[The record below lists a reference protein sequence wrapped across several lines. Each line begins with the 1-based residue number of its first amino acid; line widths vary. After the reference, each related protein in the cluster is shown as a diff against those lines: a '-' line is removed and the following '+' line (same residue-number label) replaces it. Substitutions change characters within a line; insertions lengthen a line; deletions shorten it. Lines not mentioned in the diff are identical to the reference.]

1 MYGLVNFRGDMATG
15 TVINNGGFI
24 MKYTEKEVLQ
34 FVEENDVKFVK
45 LMFCDIFGSLK
56 TISVIAGELPK
67 IFREGLVFD
76 ASKLGGFLNVTV
88 SDLRLFPDPDTLAL
102 LPWRP
107 QHGRVVRFFC
117 HLKYP
122 DGTAFEGDGRFFLK
136 TAIAYARG
144 KGYNFQIG
152 TSCEFYCFEKNDQDM
167 PTKQPHDYAGY
178 CDAAPVDKGENLRRD
193 ICLTL
198 EQMDIFPESSRHETG
213 PGQNEIDFQY
223 SNALKAADNLVTF
236 KNVVKSMAD
245 RNGLYA
251 TFMPKPII
259 ENCGSGLHIM
269 LMCMKGTENVFR
281 PHMGELSQEAQYMTA
296 GILKNVKDMTL
307 FLNTTTNSYKRF
319 GSLLAPKYIS
329 WSHEN
334 YAQLLRA
341 PLDNNEE
348 NGIILRSPD
357 NTCNPYF
364 AMGLLIYACID
375 GVINKQKL
383 SEPFNVDTRFAEEA
397 ELEKLETLPETLE
410 EAVEVAEQ
418 SEFLKE
424 HLPEVLLENY
434 IRQKKELIGDYNRAP
449 DKEQFET
456 VRYFYHL

>member
-1 MYGLVNFRGDMATG
+1 
-15 TVINNGGFI
+15 
-24 MKYTEKEVLQ
+24 MKYTEREVLQ

-67 IFREGLVFD
+67 VFREGLVFD

-117 HLKYP
+117 YLKYP
-122 DGTAFEGDGRFFLK
+122 DGTAFDGDGRFFLK
-136 TAIAYARG
+136 SAISYARG

-152 TSCEFYCFEKNDQDM
+152 TSCEFYCFEKNEHDL

-178 CDAAPVDKGENLRRD
+178 CDAAPVDRGENLRRD

-198 EQMDIFPESSRHETG
+198 EQMEIYPESSRHENG

-223 SNALKAADNLVTF
+223 ANALKAADNLVTF
-236 KNVVKSMAD
+236 KNVVKSVAD
-245 RNGLYA
+245 RNGLHA
-251 TFMPKPII
+251 TFMPKPM
-259 ENCGSGLHIM
+259 NDQCGSGLHIM
-269 LMCMKGTENVFR
+269 LMCMKGTENVFEPR
-281 PHMGELSQEAQYMTA
+281 LDALSQEARSMTA
-296 GILKNVKDMTL
+296 GILKNVGDMTL
-307 FLNTTTNSYKRF
+307 FLNTTTNSYRRL
-319 GSLLAPKYIS
+319 GNLLAPKYIS

-341 PLDNNEE
+341 PLTNKEE

-364 AMGLLIYACID
+364 AMGLLIYACLD
-375 GVINKQKL
+375 GVINKEQL
-383 SEPFNVDTRFAEEA
+383 CDPFNINTNTAPA
-397 ELEKLETLPETLE
+397 SELEKLKTLPQSLE
-410 EAVEVAEQ
+410 EAVEAAEN

-424 HLPEVLLENY
+424 HLSERLLEHY
-434 IRQKKELIGDYNRAP
+434 IRQKKELISEYNRAP

-456 VRYFYHL
+456 VKYFYHL

>member
-1 MYGLVNFRGDMATG
+1 
-15 TVINNGGFI
+15 

-67 IFREGLVFD
+67 IFREGLIFD
-76 ASKLGGFLNVTV
+76 ASKLGGFLNVTA
-88 SDLRLFPDPDTLAL
+88 SDPDPDTLAL

-136 TAIAYARG
+136 TAIAYAKG

-152 TSCEFYCFEKNDQDM
+152 TSCEFYCFEKDDTDM
-167 PTKQPHDYAGY
+167 PTKRPHDYAGY
-178 CDAAPVDKGENLRRD
+178 CDAAPVDRGENLRRD

-236 KNVVKSMAD
+236 KNVVKSVAD

-251 TFMPKPII
+251 TFMPKPIVD
-259 ENCGSGLHIM
+259 NCGSGLHIM
-269 LMCMKGTENVFR
+269 LMCMKGTENVFK
-281 PHMGELSQEAQYMTA
+281 PQLGGLSKEAERMIA
-296 GILKNVKDMTL
+296 GILKNVGDMTL

-341 PLDNNEE
+341 PLADTDE
-348 NGIILRSPD
+348 NGIILRSAD

-375 GVINKQKL
+375 GVINKEELPK
-383 SEPFNVDTRFAEEA
+383 PFNFNIGSADES
-397 ELEKLETLPETLE
+397 ELAKLETLPQSLK
-410 EAVEVAEQ
+410 EAVGRAEK
-418 SEFLKE
+418 SEFLADR
-424 HLPEVLLENY
+424 LPEHMLERF
-434 IRQKKELIGDYNRAP
+434 IAIEKELIIEYERAA

-456 VRYFYHL
+456 ARYFYHL

>member
-1 MYGLVNFRGDMATG
+1 
-15 TVINNGGFI
+15 

-67 IFREGLVFD
+67 IFREGLIFD
-76 ASKLGGFLNVTV
+76 ASKLGGFLNVTA

-136 TAIAYARG
+136 TAIAYAKG

-152 TSCEFYCFEKNDQDM
+152 TSCEFYCFEKDDTDM
-167 PTKQPHDYAGY
+167 PTKRPHDYAGY
-178 CDAAPVDKGENLRRD
+178 CDAAPVDRGENLRRD

-236 KNVVKSMAD
+236 KNVVKSVAD

-251 TFMPKPII
+251 TFMPKPIVD
-259 ENCGSGLHIM
+259 NCGSGLHIM

-281 PHMGELSQEAQYMTA
+281 PQLGGLSKEAERMIA
-296 GILKNVKDMTL
+296 GILKNVGDMTL

-334 YAQLLRA
+334 YT
-341 PLDNNEE
+341 DE
-348 NGIILRSPD
+348 NGIILRSAD

-375 GVINKQKL
+375 GVINKEEPPK
-383 SEPFNVDTRFAEEA
+383 PFNFNIGSADEN
-397 ELEKLETLPETLE
+397 ELAKLETLPQSLK
-410 EAVEVAEQ
+410 EAVERAEK
-418 SEFLKE
+418 SEFLADR
-424 HLPEVLLENY
+424 LPEHMLERF
-434 IRQKKELIGDYNRAP
+434 IAIEKELIIEYERAA

-456 VRYFYHL
+456 ARYFYHL

>member
-1 MYGLVNFRGDMATG
+1 
-15 TVINNGGFI
+15 

-67 IFREGLVFD
+67 IFREGLIFD
-76 ASKLGGFLNVTV
+76 ASKLGGFLNVTA

-136 TAIAYARG
+136 TAIAYAKG

-152 TSCEFYCFEKNDQDM
+152 TSCEFYCFEKDDTDM
-167 PTKQPHDYAGY
+167 PTKRPHDYAGY
-178 CDAAPVDKGENLRRD
+178 CDAAPVDRGENLRRD

-236 KNVVKSMAD
+236 KNVVKSVAD

-251 TFMPKPII
+251 TFMPKPIVD
-259 ENCGSGLHIM
+259 NCGSGLHIM

-281 PHMGELSQEAQYMTA
+281 PQLGGLSKEAERMIA
-296 GILKNVKDMTL
+296 GILKNVGDMTL

-341 PLDNNEE
+341 PLADTDE
-348 NGIILRSPD
+348 NGIILRSAD

-375 GVINKQKL
+375 GVINKEELPK
-383 SEPFNVDTRFAEEA
+383 PFNFNIGSADES
-397 ELEKLETLPETLE
+397 ELAKLETLPQSLK
-410 EAVEVAEQ
+410 EAVERAEK
-418 SEFLKE
+418 SEFLADS
-424 HLPEVLLENY
+424 LPEHMLERF
-434 IRQKKELIGDYNRAP
+434 IAIEKELIIEYERAA

-456 VRYFYHL
+456 ARYFYHL

>member
-1 MYGLVNFRGDMATG
+1 
-15 TVINNGGFI
+15 

-67 IFREGLVFD
+67 IFREGLIFD
-76 ASKLGGFLNVTV
+76 ASKLGGFLNVTA

-136 TAIAYARG
+136 TAIAYAKG

-152 TSCEFYCFEKNDQDM
+152 TSCEFYCFEKDDTDM
-167 PTKQPHDYAGY
+167 PTKRPHDYAGY
-178 CDAAPVDKGENLRRD
+178 CDAAPVDRGENLRRD

-236 KNVVKSMAD
+236 KNVVKSVAD

-251 TFMPKPII
+251 TFMPKPIVD
-259 ENCGSGLHIM
+259 NCGSGLHIM

-281 PHMGELSQEAQYMTA
+281 PQLGGLSKERMIA
-296 GILKNVKDMTL
+296 GILKNVGDMTL

-341 PLDNNEE
+341 PLADTDE
-348 NGIILRSPD
+348 NGIILRSAD

-375 GVINKQKL
+375 GVINKEELPK
-383 SEPFNVDTRFAEEA
+383 PFNFNIGSADES
-397 ELEKLETLPETLE
+397 ELAKLETLPQSLK
-410 EAVEVAEQ
+410 EAVERAEK
-418 SEFLKE
+418 SEFLADR
-424 HLPEVLLENY
+424 LPEHMLERF
-434 IRQKKELIGDYNRAP
+434 IAIEKELIIEYERAA

-456 VRYFYHL
+456 ARYFYHL

>member
-1 MYGLVNFRGDMATG
+1 
-15 TVINNGGFI
+15 

-67 IFREGLVFD
+67 IFREGLIFD
-76 ASKLGGFLNVTV
+76 ASKLGGFLNVTA

-136 TAIAYARG
+136 TAIAYAKG

-152 TSCEFYCFEKNDQDM
+152 TSCEFYCFEKDDTDM
-167 PTKQPHDYAGY
+167 PTKRPHDYAGY
-178 CDAAPVDKGENLRRD
+178 CDAAPVDRGENLRRD

-236 KNVVKSMAD
+236 KNVVKSVAD

-251 TFMPKPII
+251 TFMPKPIVD
-259 ENCGSGLHIM
+259 NCGSGLHIM

-281 PHMGELSQEAQYMTA
+281 PQLGGLSKEAERMIA
-296 GILKNVKDMTL
+296 GILKNVGDMTL

-334 YAQLLRA
+334 YAQLA
-341 PLDNNEE
+341 DTDE
-348 NGIILRSPD
+348 NGIILRSAD

-375 GVINKQKL
+375 GVINKEELPK
-383 SEPFNVDTRFAEEA
+383 PFNFNIGSADEN
-397 ELEKLETLPETLE
+397 ELAKLETLPQSLK
-410 EAVEVAEQ
+410 EAVERAEK
-418 SEFLKE
+418 SEFLADR
-424 HLPEVLLENY
+424 LPEHMLERF
-434 IRQKKELIGDYNRAP
+434 IAIEKELIIEYERAA

-456 VRYFYHL
+456 ARYFYHL

>member
-1 MYGLVNFRGDMATG
+1 
-15 TVINNGGFI
+15 

-67 IFREGLVFD
+67 IFREGLIFD
-76 ASKLGGFLNVTV
+76 ASKLGGFLNVTA

-136 TAIAYARG
+136 TAIAYAKG

-152 TSCEFYCFEKNDQDM
+152 TSCEFYCFEKDDTDM
-167 PTKQPHDYAGY
+167 PTKRPHDYAGY
-178 CDAAPVDKGENLRRD
+178 CDAAPVDRGENLRRD

-236 KNVVKSMAD
+236 KNVVKSVAD

-251 TFMPKPII
+251 TFMPKPIVD
-259 ENCGSGLHIM
+259 NCGSGLHIM
-269 LMCMKGTENVFR
+269 LMCMKGTENVFK
-281 PHMGELSQEAQYMTA
+281 PQLGGLS
-296 GILKNVKDMTL
+296 
-307 FLNTTTNSYKRF
+307 TTNSYKRF

-341 PLDNNEE
+341 PLADTDE
-348 NGIILRSPD
+348 NGIILRSAD

-375 GVINKQKL
+375 GVINKEELPK
-383 SEPFNVDTRFAEEA
+383 PFNFNIGSADES
-397 ELEKLETLPETLE
+397 ELAKLETLPQSLK
-410 EAVEVAEQ
+410 EAVERAEK
-418 SEFLKE
+418 SEFLADR
-424 HLPEVLLENY
+424 LPEHMLERF
-434 IRQKKELIGDYNRAP
+434 IAIEKELIIEYERAA

-456 VRYFYHL
+456 ARYFYHL

>member
-1 MYGLVNFRGDMATG
+1 
-15 TVINNGGFI
+15 

-67 IFREGLVFD
+67 IFREGLIFD
-76 ASKLGGFLNVTV
+76 ASKLGGFLNVTA

-136 TAIAYARG
+136 TAIAYAKG

-152 TSCEFYCFEKNDQDM
+152 TSCEFYCFEKDDTDM
-167 PTKQPHDYAGY
+167 PTKRPHDYAGY
-178 CDAAPVDKGENLRRD
+178 CDAAPVDRGENLRRD
-193 ICLTL
+193 LCLTL

-236 KNVVKSMAD
+236 KNVVKSVAD

-251 TFMPKPII
+251 TFMPKPIVD
-259 ENCGSGLHIM
+259 NCGSGLHIM
-269 LMCMKGTENVFR
+269 LMKGTENVFK
-281 PHMGELSQEAQYMTA
+281 PQLGGLSKEAERMIA
-296 GILKNVKDMTL
+296 GILKNVGDMTL

-341 PLDNNEE
+341 PLADTDE
-348 NGIILRSPD
+348 NGIILRSAD

-375 GVINKQKL
+375 GVINKEELPK
-383 SEPFNVDTRFAEEA
+383 PFNFNIGSADES
-397 ELEKLETLPETLE
+397 ELAKLETLPQSLK
-410 EAVEVAEQ
+410 EAVERAEK
-418 SEFLKE
+418 SEFLADR
-424 HLPEVLLENY
+424 LPEHMLERF
-434 IRQKKELIGDYNRAP
+434 IAIEKELIIEYERAA

-456 VRYFYHL
+456 ARYFYHL